1 MRIALDLQGAQ
12 TESRFRGIGRYTI
25 SLAEAIYRNRG
36 AHEVCFVLNGNMPES
51 VDLIFSTL
59 GNVVPH
65 HSFHI
70 WNGPD
75 RRLGDNWY
83 DVGWRKS
90 ASEKIF
96 EAFTESLHADIIHI
110 SSLFEGFSDHSAS
123 SVRHPPGSS
132 LVATTLYDLI
142 PYIYRDMYIPSGMP
156 SEKFYLDK
164 IDHLKRSDICLA
176 ISDYT
181 ANEAVSLLS
190 LEKKKVF
197 NISGSTSDEF
207 KKIAQFNKNEAAK
220 EFSLSR
226 ELVLYTG
233 GIDFRK
239 NIDRLLGAFAA
250 LPVDIRRQH
259 VLGIAGKMGE
269 LPAAQLRTKA
279 YSLGL
284 TDDNFRLFGYVSDP
298 ELVALYNICRLFVFP
313 SLHEGF
319 GLPALEAMKCGAP
332 TIAAG
337 TTSVPEVVGWDKALF
352 DPMDVRSISDKML
365 AALTDDEFREE
376 LSLRGLD
383 RARLFSWDMS
393 AEKAIGAFESALS
406 QSDRAAVKGGID
418 LGYRALID
426 SIASIDGAT
435 EEDLLCTAEA
445 IGASFRDTRRRE
457 APLDLSKKLKWRVE
471 GPFDSSYSLALLNRE
486 TARALSELGHD
497 VALFSTEGPGDFLPN
512 SHYLAQNP
520 DLNAMWIRSRELGE
534 RDVDVTSR
542 ILYPPR
548 VQDMV
553 SPINMLHHYAWE
565 ESGFPLEWVE
575 EFNKHLQ
582 AITCLSPHVEKILID
597 HGVTVP
603 LSVSGCGIDHWDRVI
618 ADPTFKLPPARFKF
632 LHVSSCFPRKGA
644 DLLLDAYGR
653 AFSSRDNVVLII
665 KTFPN
670 PHNEI
675 DRWFREAVGDRPDF
689 PKVEIIIEDFDNSRL
704 KALYEACDVLVAPS
718 RAEGFGLPM
727 AEAMMSGLPVIT
739 TAWGGQLDFCKPEIA
754 WLVDYHFER
763 AQTHF
768 GLSDS
773 VWATANI
780 SHLADTMRGVF
791 ELPKEELTQRAALGR
806 KKLLREFRWTGVAQ
820 RLVEAAAGSLSGTQ
834 RKEPSIG
841 WMSTW
846 KKTCGIAGYSEHLLA
861 EFSKRPVIF
870 GTTDSAVNLPKEKIF
885 RCWSESGPLDE
896 ISNLIREKTIDVLV
910 IQFNYAFFE
919 FNEFSY
925 FVKEQINRGIIV
937 VVVLHSTFDHPATPY
952 KKLIHIAEAL
962 SICHRLLVHSVD
974 DMNRLKDVGLVD
986 NVTLFPHGLIEMSER
1001 PSQHVGHRAAE
1012 RSYLL
1017 ASYGFFLPHKGL
1029 HTLIRAVGLL
1039 RKNGVEVRLRMVNA
1053 EYANPQSRQLINQ
1066 ALELINDL
1074 GLDRHVE
1081 IHTEFLDDQESLA
1094 LLADADLIVFPYENT
1109 GESSSA
1115 AVRHGIAAER
1125 PVAVTPLPIFD
1136 DVREAVFELPGHDA
1150 ESISVGIRNLLAEL
1164 AINSSSAKQ
1173 KASDAERWRAAHQQK
1188 RLSARLEGMLKAL
1201 HNKHHHDSWLGS

>member
-36 AHEVCFVLNGNMPES
+36 QHEVCFILNGNMSDS
-51 VDLIFSTL
+51 VDLIFNSL
-59 GNVVPH
+59 GNVAPH
-65 HSFHI
+65 HSFHV

-75 RRLGDNWY
+75 RRLGDDWY
-83 DVGWRKS
+83 DIGWRKS

-96 EAFTESLHADIIHI
+96 EAFTESLHADVVHI

-123 SVRHPPGSS
+123 SIRQLPRSS
-132 LVATTLYDLI
+132 LMAATLYDLI
-142 PYIYRDMYIPSGMP
+142 PYIYRDMYLPSGSP
-156 SEKFYLDK
+156 AEKFYLEK
-164 IDHLKRSDICLA
+164 VEYLKKSDVCLA
-176 ISDYT
+176 ISNYT
-181 ANEAVSLLS
+181 ADEAISLLS
-190 LEKKKVF
+190 LDEKKVF

-207 KKIAQFNKNEAAK
+207 TKLVKFDKISAQKK
-220 EFSLSR
+220 FSLNR

-239 NIDRLLGAFAA
+239 NIDRLFGAFAA
-250 LPVDIRRQH
+250 LPHDIRRQNI
-259 VLGIAGKMGE
+259 LGIVGKIGE
-269 LPAAQLRTKA
+269 IPALQIKNKA

-284 TDDNFRLFGYVSDP
+284 TDEDFRLFGYVSDQD
-298 ELVALYNICRLFVFP
+298 LVELYNVCRLFVFP
-313 SLHEGF
+313 SWHEGF

-337 TTSVPEVVGWDKALF
+337 TTSIPEVVGWDKALF
-352 DPMDVRSISDKML
+352 DPMDERSMSGKML
-365 AALTDDEFREE
+365 AALTDDEFRAE
-376 LSLRGLD
+376 LSWRGLD
-383 RARLFSWDMS
+383 RARLFSWDQS
-393 AEKAIGAFESALS
+393 AKKAIGAFESVVS
-406 QSDRAAVKGGID
+406 QSDRAAVRSD
-418 LGYRALID
+418 TAAGYRILID
-426 SIASIDGAT
+426 SIASVDGAT
-435 EEDLLCTAEA
+435 DEDLLRTAEA
-445 IGASFRDTRRRE
+445 IEASFRATKKRE
-457 APLDLSKKLKWRVE
+457 TSPDLPKELKWRVE

-512 SHYLAQNP
+512 PHYLNQNP
-520 DLNAMWIRSRELGE
+520 DLNSMWIRSQELGQ

-548 VQDMV
+548 VEDMV

-575 EFNKHLQ
+575 QFNKHLQ

-603 LSVSGCGIDHWDRVI
+603 LSVSGCGVDHWDRVVT
-618 ADPTFKLPPARFKF
+618 DPTFQTSPAHFKF

-644 DLLLDAYGR
+644 DLLLEAYGR
-653 AFSSRDNVVLII
+653 AFSSRDNVALII

-675 DRWFREAVGDRPDF
+675 DRWVREAVGDRTDF
-689 PKVEIIIEDFDNSRL
+689 PNVQIIIEDFDNSRL

-754 WLVDYHFER
+754 WLVDYQFER

-773 VWATANI
+773 VWATADVD
-780 SHLADTMRGVF
+780 HLAETMRSVF
-791 ELPKEELTQRAALGR
+791 ELPKEELRRRAALGR
-806 KKLLREFRWTGVAQ
+806 KKLLREFRWSGVAQ
-820 RLVEAAAGSLSGTQ
+820 RLVETAGRSSAGKEW
-834 RKEPSIG
+834 KEPSIG

-846 KKTCGIAGYSEHLLA
+846 KKACGIAGYSEHILA
-861 EFSKRPVIF
+861 EFSKIPVIF
-870 GTTDSAVNLPKEKIF
+870 GTTDSAANLPEKNLF
-885 RCWSESGPLDE
+885 RCWSEGG
-896 ISNLIREKTIDVLV
+896 NLENASKVIQENHVDVLV

-919 FNEFSY
+919 FNEFSK
-925 FVKEQINRGIIV
+925 FVKQQVSSGTVV
-937 VVVLHSTFDHPATPY
+937 VVVLHSTYDNPATPY
-952 KKLIHIAEAL
+952 KKLEYISEAL
-962 SICHRLLVHSVD
+962 SCCHRLLVHSVD
-974 DMNRLKDVGLVD
+974 DMNRLKDIGLVD
-986 NVTLFPHGLIEMSER
+986 NVTLLPHGLIEMSER
-1001 PSQHVGHRAAE
+1001 PLQQLSHHASK
-1012 RSYLL
+1012 RSYVL

-1029 HTLIRAVGLL
+1029 HTLIRAVGQL
-1039 RKNGVEVRLRMVNA
+1039 RRNDVDVRLRMVNA
-1053 EYANPQSRQLINQ
+1053 EYANPQSRQLIDQ
-1066 ALELINDL
+1066 ARELINDL
-1074 GLDRHVE
+1074 GLDQHVE
-1081 IHTEFLDDQESLA
+1081 LHTKFLDDQESLA
-1094 LLADADLIVFPYENT
+1094 LLADADLIIFPYENT

-1115 AVRHGIAAER
+1115 AVRHGIAAKR

-1136 DVREAVFELPGHDA
+1136 DVSEAVFELPGHDSD
-1150 ESISVGIRNLLAEL
+1150 SISLGIRNLLGEL
-1164 AINSSSAKQ
+1164 STNSHLARQ

-1201 HNKHHHDSWLGS
+1201 HNKHHHDSWFGS

>member
-1 MRIALDLQGAQ
+1 MSD
-12 TESRFRGIGRYTI
+12 
-25 SLAEAIYRNRG
+25 
-36 AHEVCFVLNGNMPES
+36 S
-51 VDLIFSTL
+51 VDLIFNSL
-59 GNVVPH
+59 SKVAPH
-65 HSFHI
+65 HSFHV

-75 RRLGDNWY
+75 RRLGDDWY
-83 DVGWRKS
+83 DIGWRKS
-90 ASEKIF
+90 ACEKIF
-96 EAFTESLHADIIHI
+96 EAFTESLHADVVHI

-123 SVRHPPGSS
+123 SIGQLSGSS
-132 LVATTLYDLI
+132 LKATTLYDLI
-142 PYIYRDMYIPSGMP
+142 PYIYRDMYLPSGAP
-156 SEKFYLDK
+156 SENFYLEK
-164 IDHLKRSDICLA
+164 IDYLKKSDICLA
-176 ISDYT
+176 ISQYT
-181 ANEAVSLLS
+181 ADEAVSLLS
-190 LEKKKVF
+190 LDRQKVF
-197 NISGSTSDEF
+197 NISGSTSGEF
-207 KKIAQFNKNEAAK
+207 RKIVQFNKSDAAIK
-220 EFSLSR
+220 FSLDR

-239 NIDRLLGAFAA
+239 NIDRLFGAFVA
-250 LPVDIRRQH
+250 LPTHIRRQH
-259 VLGIAGKMGE
+259 ILGIVGKTGE
-269 LPAAQLRTKA
+269 IPAMQIKAKA

-284 TDDNFRLFGYVSDP
+284 TDEDFRLFGYVSDHD
-298 ELVALYNICRLFVFP
+298 LVELYNICRLFVFP
-313 SLHEGF
+313 SWHEGF

-337 TTSVPEVVGWDKALF
+337 TTSIPEVVGWDKALF
-352 DPMDVRSISDKML
+352 DPMDERSISDKML
-365 AALTDDEFREE
+365 AALTDDEFRAE
-376 LSLRGLD
+376 LSRRGLD
-383 RARLFSWDMS
+383 RARLFSWDQS
-393 AEKAIGAFESALS
+393 AEKAIRAFESALS
-406 QSDRAAVKGGID
+406 QSDRTAVKGGTD
-418 LGYRALID
+418 TGYRALID
-426 SIASIDGAT
+426 SIASVDGAT
-435 EEDLLCTAEA
+435 DEDLLRTAEA
-445 IGASFRDTRRRE
+445 IEASFRATKKRE
-457 APLDLSKKLKWRVE
+457 ASLDLSKKLKWRVE

-497 VALFSTEGPGDFLPN
+497 VALFSTEGPGDFPPN
-512 SHYLAQNP
+512 PHYLGQNP
-520 DLNAMWIRSRELGE
+520 DLNTMWIRSQELGQ

-548 VQDMV
+548 VEDMV

-603 LSVSGCGIDHWDRVI
+603 LSVSGCGIDHWDRVV
-618 ADPTFKLPPARFKF
+618 ADPTFQLSPAHFKF

-644 DLLLDAYGR
+644 DLLLEAYGR

-675 DRWFREAVGDRPDF
+675 DRWLREAVGDRTDF
-689 PKVEIIIEDFDNSRL
+689 PNVQIIIEDFDNSRL

-754 WLVDYHFER
+754 WLVDYQFER
-763 AQTHF
+763 TQTHF

-773 VWATANI
+773 VWATADI

-791 ELPKEELTQRAALGR
+791 KFPKEELTQRAALGR

-820 RLVEAAAGSLSGTQ
+820 RLVEAAGGSSAGRE

-870 GTTDSAVNLPKEKIF
+870 GTTDSAVNLPNEKIF
-885 RCWSESGPLDE
+885 RCWSEGGNLDAA
-896 ISNLIREKTIDVLV
+896 SRLIHEKPVDVLV
-910 IQFNYAFFE
+910 IQFNYAFFD
-919 FNEFSY
+919 FNEFSK
-925 FVKEQINRGIIV
+925 FVKQQVNRGVIV
-937 VVVLHSTFDHPATPY
+937 VVSLHSTHDHPSTPF
-952 KKLIHIAEAL
+952 KKLKYISEAL
-962 SICHRLLVHSVD
+962 SCCHRLLVHSVD
-974 DMNRLKDVGLVD
+974 DMNRLKDIGLVD

-1001 PSQHVGHRAAE
+1001 PAQHVSHRASK
-1012 RSYLL
+1012 RSYVL

-1029 HTLIRAVGLL
+1029 HTLIRAIGLL
-1039 RKNGVEVRLRMVNA
+1039 RKNGVDVRLRMVNA
-1053 EYANPQSRQLINQ
+1053 EYASPQSRQLIDQ
-1066 ALELINDL
+1066 ALELISDL
-1074 GLDRHVE
+1074 GLDQHVE
-1081 IHTEFLDDQESLA
+1081 LHTKFLDDQESLA

-1115 AVRHGIAAER
+1115 AVRHGIAAKR

-1136 DVREAVFELPGHDA
+1136 DVREAVFELPGHDPD
-1150 ESISVGIRNLLAEL
+1150 SISLGIRNLLAEL
-1164 AINSSSAKQ
+1164 STNSHLARQ
-1173 KASDAERWRAAHQQK
+1173 KASDAERWCAAHQQK

-1201 HNKHHHDSWLGS
+1201 HNKHHHDSWFGS

>member
-36 AHEVCFVLNGNMPES
+36 HHEVCFVLNGNMPES
-51 VDLIFSTL
+51 VDLIFDSL
-59 GNVVPH
+59 SNVAPL
-65 HSFHI
+65 HSFHV

-75 RRLGDNWY
+75 RRLGDDWY
-83 DVGWRKS
+83 DIGWRKS

-96 EAFTESLHADIIHI
+96 EAFTESLHADVVHI

-123 SVRHPPGSS
+123 SIGQLPRSS
-132 LVATTLYDLI
+132 LIATTLYDLI
-142 PYIYRDMYIPSGMP
+142 PFIYRDMYLPSGTA
-156 SEKFYLDK
+156 SEKFYLEK
-164 IDHLKRSDICLA
+164 IDYLKRSDICLA

-181 ANEAVSLLS
+181 ADEAVSLLS
-190 LEKKKVF
+190 LNKNNVF

-207 KKIAQFNKNEAAK
+207 RPIPHFDRREAARK
-220 EFSLSR
+220 FSLNR
-226 ELVLYTG
+226 ELILYTG

-239 NIDRLLGAFAA
+239 NIDRLLGAFAT
-250 LPVDIRRQH
+250 LPPDVRRRH
-259 VLGIAGKMGE
+259 VLGIVGKIAE
-269 LPAAQLRTKA
+269 IPAIQIKA
-279 YSLGL
+279 KAKSLGL
-284 TDDNFRLFGYVSDP
+284 NDADFRLFGYVSDHD
-298 ELVALYNICRLFVFP
+298 LVELYNSCRLFVFP
-313 SLHEGF
+313 SWHEGF

-337 TTSVPEVVGWDKALF
+337 TTSIPEVVGWDKALF
-352 DPMDVRSISDKML
+352 DPMDERSIADKML
-365 AALTDDEFREE
+365 AALTDDEFRAE
-376 LSLRGLD
+376 LSQRGLE
-383 RARLFSWDMS
+383 RARLFSWDQS
-393 AEKAIGAFESALS
+393 AEKAIKAFETVSS
-406 QSDRAAVKGGID
+406 HSVRAAGGV
-418 LGYRALID
+418 GTNAEYRALID
-426 SIASIDGAT
+426 SIASVDGAT
-435 EEDLLCTAEA
+435 DEDLLSAAEA
-445 IGASFRDTRRRE
+445 IEVSFRGTKRRE
-457 APLDLSKKLKWRVE
+457 SSFDLSKKLKWRVE

-486 TARALSELGHD
+486 TARALAELGHD
-497 VALFSTEGPGDFLPN
+497 VALFSTEGPGDFPPN
-512 SHYLAQNP
+512 PHYLGQNP
-520 DLNAMWIRSRELGE
+520 DLNAMWIRSQELGQ
-534 RDVDVTSR
+534 RDADVTSR

-548 VQDMV
+548 VDDMA

-575 EFNKHLQ
+575 KFNRHLQ

-597 HGVTVP
+597 HGVIVP
-603 LSVSGCGIDHWDRVI
+603 LSVSGCGIDHWDRIV
-618 ADPTFKLPPARFKF
+618 ADPTFRLPQTGFKF

-644 DLLLDAYGR
+644 DLLLKAYGR

-675 DRWFREAVGDRPDF
+675 DRWLREAVGDRTDF
-689 PKVEIIIEDFDNSRL
+689 PRVEIIIEDFDNSRL

-754 WLVDYHFER
+754 WLVDYQFER
-763 AQTHF
+763 TQTHF

-773 VWATANI
+773 VWATADI
-780 SHLADTMRGVF
+780 HHLADTMRGAF
-791 ELPKEELTQRAALGR
+791 KFPKEELRQRAALGR
-806 KKLLREFRWTGVAQ
+806 NKLLREFRWAGVAQ
-820 RLVEAAAGSLSGTQ
+820 RLVEGAGRSLAGTK
-834 RKEPSIG
+834 RTEPSIG

-861 EFSKRPVIF
+861 EFSKMPIIF
-870 GTTDSAVNLPKEKIF
+870 GTIDSAINVPGENII
-885 RCWSESGPLDE
+885 RCWSEGGNLDE
-896 ISNLIREKTIDVLV
+896 VSRASQENGIDVLV
-910 IQFNYAFFE
+910 VQFNYAFFE
-919 FNEFSY
+919 FAEFSR
-925 FVKEQINRGIIV
+925 FIKEQIASGMIV
-937 VVVLHSTFDHPATPY
+937 VVVLHSTYDNSLTPD
-952 KKLIHIAEAL
+952 KKLIFISEAL
-962 SICHRLLVHSVD
+962 SSCHRILVHSVD

-986 NVTLFPHGLIEMSER
+986 NVTLFPHGLIEMSQGAR
-1001 PSQHVGHRAAE
+1001 RHKSHRASS
-1012 RSYLL
+1012 RSYVL

-1039 RKNGVEVRLRMVNA
+1039 RKNGVDVKLRMVNA
-1053 EYANPQSRQLINQ
+1053 EYANPQSRQLIDQ

-1074 GLDRHVE
+1074 ELVPHVE
-1081 IHTEFLDDQESLA
+1081 LHTKFLDDQESLT

-1115 AVRHGIAAER
+1115 AVRHGIAAKR

-1136 DVREAVFELPGHDA
+1136 DVREAVFELPGHDPD
-1150 ESISVGIRNLLAEL
+1150 SISLGIRNLLSEL
-1164 AINSSSAKQ
+1164 STNSHSARQ
-1173 KASDAERWRAAHQQK
+1173 KASDAERWRASHQQK

-1201 HNKHHHDSWLGS
+1201 HNKHHHDNWLGS